1 MNMPMEMIS
10 TDPIMVEKSIRRDTI
25 RVLTSSNAGRIV
37 PVAVIPMLREDRV
50 STSRIRLGVE
60 MMETVE
66 LLENG
71 INVTAYAHFVPHLA
85 LDRFKSMD
93 ELNRSYQGVAGAG
106 GSVIPYFQTMTYDRN
121 ADFWRTLGIHAVQGA
136 TVNAAPVEYYNEIVN
151 FRRRSRS
158 EKLAL
163 RTALDTT
170 LAPAFWKHSDLQH
183 IVPDFDQA
191 MIDGEVTLNLSG
203 NLPLSATQANIIR
216 VNTANGARAVQSS
229 NGTVFSTGTT
239 AFGASQLANGGVN
252 AAIDPQGSL
261 QADLSAITAQLG
273 SQGVKLSLSNIE
285 LAKKTAAFAQM
296 RQRFAGIGDDA
307 LIDLLMEGIRVPD
320 EAMKQPILLDKKST
334 LIGYNRRWATDA
346 ANLSKDVATGETFL
360 ELTLRTPPMNTGG
373 AIIITVEVVPE
384 QLFERRADVF
394 VNTTSPA
401 NLPNFMRDFLD
412 PEKVALVRNSYVD
425 VLHATPNGTF
435 GYAPLNH
442 EWNRDLVRI
451 GGKFQRGLTDTFN
464 EDRQRMWTV
473 EQLNPA
479 LTADFYMCSTLHQ
492 KVFADQ
498 VAHAFEYKLRG
509 EFEIIGNTVF
519 GKGLI
524 EKANNDFAEIDVQVD
539 KTRIVQS

>member
-1 MNMPMEMIS
+1 MNNMPMEVIP
-10 TDPIMVEKSIRRDTI
+10 TDPIIVEKSIRRDTI

-50 STSRIRLGVE
+50 STSRIRLAVE

-106 GSVIPYFQTMTYDRN
+106 GSVVPYFQTMTFDRN
-121 ADFWRTLGIHAVQGA
+121 ADFWKTLGVHAVQGS

-191 MIDGEVTLNLSG
+191 MIDGEVTLNIIAQNLPVRGIGVENTASVGGGVSVRETGGTSNITYAHAYNANSTTSG
-203 NLPLSATQANIIR
+203 NRQWVKAASAA
-216 VNTANGARAVQSS
+216 VGAAPEI
-229 NGTVFSTGTT
+229 F
-239 AFGASQLANGGVN
+239 AELGA
-252 AAIDPQGSL
+252 
-261 QADLSAITAQLG
+261 
-273 SQGVKLSLSNIE
+273 QGVKLSLQNIE

-296 RQRFAGIGDDA
+296 RERFAGIGDDA

-346 ANLSKDVATGETFL
+346 ANLAKDVTTGETFL
-360 ELTLRTPPMNTGG
+360 DLTLRTPPMNTGG

-394 VNTTSPA
+394 VNTTNPA

-412 PEKVALVRNSYVD
+412 PEKVSVVRNSYVD

-464 EDRQRMWTV
+464 EDRQRMWVV
-473 EQLNPA
+473 EQLNPS
-479 LTADFYMCSTLHQ
+479 LTADFYMCSALHQ

-524 EKANNDFAEIDVQVD
+524 EKANNDFSEIDVQVD
-539 KTRIVQS
+539 KTRITQ

>member
-1 MNMPMEMIS
+1 MNTLGMEMIP
-10 TDPIMVEKSIRRDTI
+10 TDPITVEKSIRRDTI

-50 STSRIRLGVE
+50 STSRIRVAVD

-93 ELNRSYQGVAGAG
+93 ELNRSYQGVVGAG
-106 GSVIPYFQTMTYDRN
+106 GTVIPYFQTMTYDRN
-121 ADFWRTLGIHAVQGA
+121 AEFWKTLGIHAVQGA

-158 EKLAL
+158 EKLTL

-170 LAPAFWKHSDLQH
+170 LAPAFWKHNDLQH

-191 MIDGEVTLNLSG
+191 MIDGEVTLNVVSQNLPVLGIGMQGSATMSPNGTIISTTSG
-203 NLPLSATQANIIR
+203 NVTAGTNDWGYGVPQSGSAL
-216 VNTANGARAVQSS
+216 AVDLNSGVPQI
-229 NGTVFSTGTT
+229 F
-239 AFGASQLANGGVN
+239 AQLA
-252 AAIDPQGSL
+252 A
-261 QADLSAITAQLG
+261 
-273 SQGVKLSLSNIE
+273 QGVKLSLSNIE

-296 RQRFAGIGDDA
+296 RERFAGIGDDA
-307 LIDLLMEGIRVPD
+307 LIDLLMEGVRVPD
-320 EAMKQPILLDKKST
+320 EAMKQPILLDKKTT

-360 ELTLRTPPMNTGG
+360 DMTLRTPPMNTGG
-373 AIIITVEVVPE
+373 AIVITIEVVPE
-384 QLFERRADVF
+384 QLWERRADVF
-394 VNTTSPA
+394 VNTTNPA

-412 PEKVALVRNSYVD
+412 PEKVAIVRNSYVD

-464 EDRQRMWTV
+464 EDRQRMWSV
-473 EQLNPA
+473 EQLNPT
-479 LTADFYMCSTLHQ
+479 LTADFYTCTTLHQ

-524 EKANNDFAEIDVQVD
+524 EKANNDFEEIDAQID
-539 KTRIVQS
+539 KTRITQA

>member
-1 MNMPMEMIS
+1 MNTIGMEMIA
-10 TDPIMVEKSIRRDTI
+10 TDPISVEKSIRRDTI

-50 STSRIRLGVE
+50 STSRIRLAVE

-93 ELNRSYQGVAGAG
+93 ELNRSYQGVPGAG
-106 GSVIPYFQTMTYDRN
+106 GSVVPYFQTITYDRN
-121 ADFWRTLGIHAVQGA
+121 AEFWKTLGIHAVQGA
-136 TVNAAPVEYYNEIVN
+136 TVNAAPLEYYNEIVN
-151 FRRRSRS
+151 FRRRARS

-170 LAPAFWKHSDLQH
+170 LAPAFWKHNDLQH

-191 MIDGEVTLNLSG
+191 MIDGEVTLNLANVSLPVRG
-203 NLPLSATQANIIR
+203 FGINNGSPNLTGGQQIRQTDGTLTPSASVANSTNMVMALR
-216 VNTANGARAVQSS
+216 GGA
-229 NGTVFSTGTT
+229 
-239 AFGASQLANGGVN
+239 GAMFPEIYAELAGQN
-252 AAIDPQGSL
+252 
-261 QADLSAITAQLG
+261 
-273 SQGVKLSLSNIE
+273 VKLSLSNIE
-285 LAKKTAAFAQM
+285 LAKQTAAFAQM
-296 RQRFAGIGDDA
+296 RERFAGIGDDA

-320 EAMKQPILLDKKST
+320 EALKQPILLDKKST
-334 LIGYNRRWATDA
+334 LIGYNRRWATDG

-360 ELTLRTPPMNTGG
+360 DMTLRTPPMNTGG
-373 AIIITVEVVPE
+373 AIVITIEVVPE
-384 QLFERRADVF
+384 QLWERRADVF
-394 VNTTSPA
+394 VNTTNPA

-412 PEKVALVRNSYVD
+412 PEKVAIVRNSYVD

-464 EDRQRMWTV
+464 EDRQRMWSV
-473 EQLNPA
+473 EQLNPT
-479 LTADFYMCSTLHQ
+479 LTADFYTCTTLHQ

-519 GKGLI
+519 GKGLV
-524 EKANNDFAEIDVQVD
+524 EKANNDFAEIDAQID
-539 KTRIVQS
+539 KTRITQA

>member
-1 MNMPMEMIS
+1 MNKLPMEMIP
-10 TDPIMVEKSIRRDTI
+10 TEPITVEKSIRRDTL

-37 PVAVIPMLREDRV
+37 PVGVIPLLREDRV
-50 STSRIRLGVE
+50 STSRIRLAVE

-85 LDRFKSMD
+85 LERFKSMD

-121 ADFWRTLGIHAVQGA
+121 AEIWKTLGIHAVQGA

-151 FRRRSRS
+151 FRRRARS
-158 EKLAL
+158 EKLTL
-163 RTALDTT
+163 RSALDTT
-170 LAPAFWKHSDLQH
+170 LAPAFWKHNDLQH

-191 MIDGEVTLNLSG
+191 MIDGEVTLQFASAQLPVRGLAVTGTANVPAGYTDAG
-203 NLPLSATQANIIR
+203 NGASITTNALAHSATMF
-216 VNTANGARAVQSS
+216 VLNTALPKVYAELGA
-229 NGTVFSTGTT
+229 
-239 AFGASQLANGGVN
+239 
-252 AAIDPQGSL
+252 
-261 QADLSAITAQLG
+261 
-273 SQGVKLSLSNIE
+273 QGVKLSLSNIE

-296 RQRFAGIGDDA
+296 RERFAGIGDDA

-320 EAMKQPILLDKKST
+320 EALKQPILLDKKST
-334 LIGYNRRWATDA
+334 LIGYNRRWATDG

-360 ELTLRTPPMNTGG
+360 DMTLRTPPMNTGG
-373 AIIITVEVVPE
+373 AIVITVEVVPE
-384 QLFERRADVF
+384 QLWERRADVF
-394 VNTTSPA
+394 VNTTNPA

-412 PEKVALVRNSYVD
+412 PEKVAVVKNSYVD

-464 EDRQRMWTV
+464 EDRQRMWAV
-473 EQLNPA
+473 EQLNPT
-479 LTADFYMCSTLHQ
+479 LTADFYMCTNLHQ

-524 EKANNDFAEIDVQVD
+524 ERANNDFAEIDAQID
-539 KTRIVQS
+539 KTRITQ

>member
-1 MNMPMEMIS
+1 MNNLPMEMIP
-10 TDPIMVEKSIRRDTI
+10 TDPITVEKSIRRDTL
-25 RVLTSSNAGRIV
+25 RVLTSSNAGKIV
-37 PVAVIPMLREDRV
+37 PVAVIPLLREDRV
-50 STSRIRLGVE
+50 STSRVRLAVE

-121 ADFWRTLGIHAVQGA
+121 AEFWKTLGIHAVQGA

-158 EKLAL
+158 EKLTL
-163 RTALDTT
+163 RTALDTS
-170 LAPAFWKHSDLQH
+170 LAPAFWKYSDLQH

-191 MIDGEVTLNLSG
+191 MIDGEVTLNVLSQY
-203 NLPLSATQANIIR
+203 LPVRGIGVNSTATAVV
-216 VNTANGARAVQSS
+216 VNTSVNETGSTTAQTYARAVVN
-229 NGTVFSTGTT
+229 NGTSPNHTLLELEATGMRP
-239 AFGASQLANGGVN
+239 AIFAELGA
-252 AAIDPQGSL
+252 
-261 QADLSAITAQLG
+261 
-273 SQGVKLSLSNIE
+273 QGVKLSLQNIE

-296 RQRFAGIGDDA
+296 RERFAGIGDDA

-320 EAMKQPILLDKKST
+320 EALKQPILLDKKST
-334 LIGYNRRWATDA
+334 LIGYNRRWATDG

-360 ELTLRTPPMNTGG
+360 DMTLRTPPMNTGG
-373 AIIITVEVVPE
+373 AIVITVEVVPE
-384 QLFERRADVF
+384 QLWERRADVF
-394 VNTTSPA
+394 VNTTNPA

-412 PEKVALVRNSYVD
+412 PEKVAVVKNSYVD
-425 VLHATPNGTF
+425 VLHGTPNGTF

-464 EDRQRMWTV
+464 EDRQRMWSV
-473 EQLNPA
+473 EQLNPT
-479 LTADFYMCSTLHQ
+479 LTADFYTCTTLHQ

-524 EKANNDFAEIDVQVD
+524 EKANNDFNEIDVQID
-539 KTRIVQS
+539 KTRITQ